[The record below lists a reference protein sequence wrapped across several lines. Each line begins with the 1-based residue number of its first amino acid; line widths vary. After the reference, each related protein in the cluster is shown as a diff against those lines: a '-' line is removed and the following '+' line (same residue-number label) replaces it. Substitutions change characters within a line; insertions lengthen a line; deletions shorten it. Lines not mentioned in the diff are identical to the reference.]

1 MTRLLTTP
9 SSLEPRVS
17 PGQVYLLGFLF
28 DWRTTCWICSCGPLL
43 LSLAMWWC
51 WETPYWLVEQGRG
64 EEARAS
70 LQWYRGPHYDT
81 TLEIEEIVRSW
92 EQKQVRCDWSR
103 AALISDWSSG
113 SGRRASWAG
122 WAPRC
127 GCWPPPPSC
136 GRTGARA
143 RCTCWP
149 S

>member
-1 MTRLLTTP
+1 MK
-9 SSLEPRVS
+9 
-17 PGQVYLLGFLF
+17 VYLLGFLF

-103 AALISDWSSG
+103 VELCSTPSVPQPVVQS
-113 SGRRASWAG
+113 RRRPLLG
-122 WAPRC
+122 
-127 GCWPPPPSC
+127 PSP
-136 GRTGARA
+136 G
-143 RCTCWP
+143 
-149 S
+149 